1 MSYKVLVLLKPTE
14 EQPALERVAE
24 FARFLPSLEVVVCR
38 VVSDFSDD
46 QIPTLKERYER
57 EISSL
62 MKRYPSIEHYETYIT
77 FSKNVPEAFCNYA
90 KLKSKTL
97 GMAVISANKRNTLR
111 DMFIS
116 PLDSQIM
123 SKINLPLLVVKD
135 ANAPQ
140 HLSRAIVL
148 AIDFEENEHD
158 KMVDEVLFAAANSFA
173 EHFNG
178 EVHVLNCVPPIH
190 RGLMSGKTTESVILG
205 TDKPITRADV
215 HGRDL
220 AVFAEQHG
228 IPTSHCHIAEGRVD
242 EMIPKVC
249 RKLEARMVCMGMSTK
264 DGVLSAIDQSAS
276 ELVLEQIKGDIFIVN
291 RNINI
296 DDLRAQQESREAA
309 AAES

>member
-24 FARFLPSLEVVVCR
+24 FARFLPELEVVVCR
-38 VVSDFSDD
+38 VVSDYSDD
-46 QIPTLKERYER
+46 QIPALKERYDR

-77 FSKNVPEAFCNYA
+77 FSKDVPEAFCNYA
-90 KLKSKTL
+90 KLKSKSIS
-97 GMAVISANKRNTLR
+97 MAVISANKRNTLR
-111 DMFIS
+111 DIFVS

-123 SKINLPLLVVKD
+123 SKINVPVLVVKD

-148 AIDFEENEHD
+148 AIDFEESEHD
-158 KMVDEVLFAAANSFA
+158 KMVDEVLVASAQAFA

-190 RGLMSGKTTESVILG
+190 RGLMSGKTTASMILG
-205 TDKPITRADV
+205 NEKPLTRTDV
-215 HGRDL
+215 HARDL
-220 AVFAEQHG
+220 VAFAEKHD
-228 IPTSHCHIAEGRVD
+228 IPATRCHIAEGRVD
-242 EMIPKVC
+242 EMVPKVC
-249 RKLEARMVCMGMSTK
+249 SKLEARMVCMGMSSK

-296 DDLRAQQESREAA
+296 DDLKSQQES
-309 AAES
+309 

>member
-24 FARFLPSLEVVVCR
+24 FARFLPELEVVVCR
-38 VVSDFSDD
+38 VVSDYSDD
-46 QIPTLKERYER
+46 QIPALKERYDR

-111 DMFIS
+111 DIFVS

-123 SKINLPLLVVKD
+123 SKINVPVLVVKD

-148 AIDFEENEHD
+148 AIDFEESEHD
-158 KMVDEVLFAAANSFA
+158 KMVDEVLVASAQAFA

-190 RGLMSGKTTESVILG
+190 RGLMSGKTTASMILG
-205 TDKPITRADV
+205 NEKPLTRTDV
-215 HGRDL
+215 HARDL
-220 AVFAEQHG
+220 VTFAEKHG
-228 IPTSHCHIAEGRVD
+228 IPATNCHIAEGRVD
-242 EMIPKVC
+242 EMVPKVC
-249 RKLEARMVCMGMSTK
+249 SKLEARMVCMGMSTK

-296 DDLRAQQESREAA
+296 DDLKSQQES
-309 AAES
+309 